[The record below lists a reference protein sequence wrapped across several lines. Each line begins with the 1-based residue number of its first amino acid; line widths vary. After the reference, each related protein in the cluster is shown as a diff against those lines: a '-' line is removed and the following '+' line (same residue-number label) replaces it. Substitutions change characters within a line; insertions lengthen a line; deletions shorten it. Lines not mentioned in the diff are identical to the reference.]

1 MSLLAALAA
10 VAALSA
16 PADDLSDL
24 KPQDKA
30 DMQCMAVI
38 VVALGM
44 TEDQN
49 QRAGMATGATF
60 FFGRLQGRTPG
71 TDWLARFSTYIRTEP
86 VADLDAN
93 RQRCAAEMQAMATSF
108 SRAGDALRPS

>member
-24 KPQDKA
+24 KPADKA
-30 DMQCMAVI
+30 DVQCMAVI
-38 VVALGM
+38 VVAIGM
-44 TEDQN
+44 TEDPAQK
-49 QRAGMATGATF
+49 AVMATGATF
-60 FFGRLQGRTPG
+60 FFGRLQGRTPA
-71 TDWLARFSTYIRTEP
+71 TDWLARFSAYIRTEP
-86 VADLDAN
+86 LADLDAN
-93 RQRCAAEMQAMATSF
+93 RQRCAAEMQSMATAF